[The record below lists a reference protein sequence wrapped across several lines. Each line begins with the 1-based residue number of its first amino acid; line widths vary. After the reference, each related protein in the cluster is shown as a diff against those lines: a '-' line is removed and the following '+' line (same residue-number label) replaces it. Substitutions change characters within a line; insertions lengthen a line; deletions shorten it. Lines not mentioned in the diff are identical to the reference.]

1 MDVRVENT
9 TNLID
14 SLASDL
20 QQVQV
25 VGHPLKQ
32 VLPWFVLAV
41 LYVTFAVA
49 VLGARADIAERMFQS
64 VYLFEIGLVL
74 AMSVSAA
81 FCSIWLCIPDMRGQ
95 RWMLALPVSF
105 FGALLVWLG
114 LRFGLDFSH
123 MPHLEWHQCINEALV
138 FGVIPVISLSYLTSR
153 GKTTQ
158 PNVLSFMNA
167 LAIGGL
173 GYIGLRITCPSED
186 IAHILLFHF
195 LPYVF
200 IGLGVWASGRKIYRW

>member
-20 QQVQV
+20 QQVQA

-81 FCSIWLCIPDMRGQ
+81 FCSIC
-95 RWMLALPVSF
+95 
-105 FGALLVWLG
+105 
-114 LRFGLDFSH
+114 
-123 MPHLEWHQCINEALV
+123 CV
-138 FGVIPVISLSYLTSR
+138 FR
-153 GKTTQ
+153 
-158 PNVLSFMNA
+158 
-167 LAIGGL
+167 
-173 GYIGLRITCPSED
+173 TCAGS
-186 IAHILLFHF
+186 
-195 LPYVF
+195 V
-200 IGLGVWASGRKIYRW
+200 GC